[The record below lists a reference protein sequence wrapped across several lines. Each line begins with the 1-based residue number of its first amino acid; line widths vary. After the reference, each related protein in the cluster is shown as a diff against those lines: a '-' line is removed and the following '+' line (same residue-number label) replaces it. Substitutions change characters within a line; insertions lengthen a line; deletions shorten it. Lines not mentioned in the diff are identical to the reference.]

1 MRLRDAPIQTKL
13 MRVILLA
20 TGAALALACLAFVA
34 HEFFTFRQGIKK
46 QLYTVAKIVSANS
59 TAALAFDSREDATEI
74 LDALKTE
81 PNIVAAC
88 LYDNEGRLFAK
99 YPSNFPDSEF
109 PPAKFTSGT
118 YDFVDGY
125 LVGIEPVVQG
135 SARVGT
141 LYLRSNLDAMYD
153 RLELYAFITLLV
165 FGFSF
170 LVSYIITRR
179 LQKTITQPVLNLAET
194 ARIVSKKFD
203 YSVRAIK
210 SSEDELGLLTDAFN
224 HMLMQI
230 ELQNMEILLFNQ
242 KLEQK
247 VIERTNELRE
257 TNRELQMKNE
267 FVETIL
273 DSSVHVIAVL
283 DTQMRFTTVNNQF
296 ALVYHRTKADVI
308 GKYYTDAFPQA
319 KDSPTYYDIQ
329 RSLKGEYIHNP
340 VVKSRVVNGY
350 FENYFIP
357 LRQNGE
363 IYAVLILG
371 HEITD
376 IMEANEKLRLLNDQL
391 IKSNQDLEQFAY
403 VASHDLQEPLR
414 KIQTFAQLAQKDLET
429 AGASTQYLEKI
440 TAAAKRMAELINAV
454 LNYSRL
460 SKKREEFQK
469 VDMNA
474 ILVNIETDLELLIA
488 EKQATINAVPLP
500 VIDGIPLQ
508 LSQLFFNLIGNS
520 LKFSTNKPV
529 INISARMLTG
539 KEISRHAVPD
549 RKETYVEL
557 VFRDNGVGFDQQY
570 AERIFTIF
578 QRLHDKQSYTGT
590 GIGLA
595 LVKKIVENH
604 GGYISAESKLGEGAS
619 FYIYL
624 PVYHAP
630 QVSLESIPDNGEGA
644 GNQLPA

>member
-1 MRLRDAPIQTKL
+1 MRLRDAPIRTKL
-13 MRVILLA
+13 MRVILLT
-20 TGAALALACLAFVA
+20 TGAALVLACLAFIA
-34 HEFFTFRQGIKK
+34 HEFFTFRQGIRS
-46 QLYTVAKIVSANS
+46 QLHTVGRIVSANS
-59 TAALAFDSREDATEI
+59 TAALAFDSRQDANEI
-74 LDALKTE
+74 LEALKTE
-81 PNIVAAC
+81 PHIVAAC
-88 LYDNEGRLFAK
+88 LYDEDGHVFAK
-99 YPSNFPDSEF
+99 YPLDFPDKGF
-109 PPAKFTSGT
+109 PPVPAESGT
-118 YDFVDGY
+118 YSFVDGY
-125 LVGIEPVVQG
+125 LEGFEPVVQG
-135 SARVGT
+135 SNRVGT

-153 RLELYAFITLLV
+153 RLELYAMITLLV
-165 FGFSF
+165 LGFAF
-170 LVSYIITRR
+170 LVAYFITRR
-179 LQKTITQPVLNLAET
+179 LQKSITQPVLNLAET
-194 ARIVSKKFD
+194 ARIVSEKYD
-203 YSVRAIK
+203 YSVRAVK

-230 ELQNMEILLFNQ
+230 ELQNLEILLFNQ

-257 TNRELQMKNE
+257 TNHELQLKNE

-273 DSSVHVIAVL
+273 DSSVHVIAVI
-283 DTQMRFTTVNNQF
+283 DRHMRITTVNNQF
-296 ALVYHRTKADVI
+296 SMVYQRTKAEVI
-308 GKYYTDAFPQA
+308 GKLYTDAFPQA

-329 RSLKGEYIHNP
+329 RALKGEYIHNQ

-357 LRQNGE
+357 LRQNDE

-371 HEITD
+371 HEITN
-376 IMEANEKLRLLNDQL
+376 IMEANEKLRLLNEQL
-391 IKSNQDLEQFAY
+391 VKSNQDLEQFAY

-414 KIQTFAQLAQKDLET
+414 KIQTFAQLAQKDIESN
-429 AGASTQYLEKI
+429 GSPRQYLEKI
-440 TAAAKRMAELINAV
+440 TGAAKRMAELINAV

-460 SKKREEFQK
+460 SKKREEFQQ
-469 VDMNA
+469 VDLNA

-488 EKQATINAVPLP
+488 EKQATIQAKPLP
-500 VIDGIPLQ
+500 SIDGIPLQ

-529 INISARMLTG
+529 INISSRILTG
-539 KEISRHAVPD
+539 KDISRQAVPD
-549 RKETYVEL
+549 RKEMYVEL
-557 VFRDNGVGFDQQY
+557 VFNDNGLGFEQQY

-604 GGYISAESKLGEGAS
+604 NGYITAESKLGEGAS

-624 PVYHAP
+624 PVHHTQP
-630 QVSLESIPDNGEGA
+630 
-644 GNQLPA
+644 PATS